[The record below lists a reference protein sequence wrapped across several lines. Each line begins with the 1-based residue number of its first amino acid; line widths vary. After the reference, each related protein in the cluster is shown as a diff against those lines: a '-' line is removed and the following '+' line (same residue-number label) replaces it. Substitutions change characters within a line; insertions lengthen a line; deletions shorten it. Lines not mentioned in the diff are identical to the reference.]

1 MPVQGSWQGG
11 GGVPPWYGGIGTGND
26 RLELA
31 KRMLARL
38 QAQAGPQVVARRRI
52 KNPSYVAPPVPT
64 LDEIVAGIPAS
75 YKPPQPGMSPAM
87 QLLNRSL
94 GRQLYP
100 GQGGQYWSWANPG
113 AVSAPVAPVVGGV
126 GDPSTW
132 PAGPNNPYNNV
143 DPTTGL
149 PYTYNPPII
158 R

>member
-1 MPVQGSWQGG
+1 MPVQGWQGG

-52 KNPSYVAPPVPT
+52 KNPSYVAPAVPT
-64 LDEIVAGIPAS
+64 LEAILAGIPAT

-100 GQGGQYWSWANPG
+100 GQGGQYWSWAP
-113 AVSAPVAPVVGGV
+113 PQPQVAPYPVGPGGPLADPGSPV
-126 GDPSTW
+126 GPPGS
-132 PAGPNNPYNNV
+132 GPWV
-143 DPTTGL
+143 WGQ
-149 PYTYNPPII
+149 PPQ
-158 R
+158 